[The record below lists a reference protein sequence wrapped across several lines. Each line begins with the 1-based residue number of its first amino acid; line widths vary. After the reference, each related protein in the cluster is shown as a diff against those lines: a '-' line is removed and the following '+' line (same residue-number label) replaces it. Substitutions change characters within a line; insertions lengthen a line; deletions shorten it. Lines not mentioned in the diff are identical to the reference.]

1 MARRAGPSKTGRSFD
16 TSDPHGMGACLV
28 RYLEWLRVHNYSE
41 WTVANRD
48 KYLGFLI
55 EWCEMRSVTKPHE
68 VTKPLLERYQRYLF
82 HYRKPNGKP
91 LTFGAQ
97 FARMVPV
104 RHFFRWLAKQNVLLW
119 NPASDLEMPR
129 MEKRL
134 PKYVLTP
141 SEAETVLA
149 VPDVHEPLGLR
160 DRAILETLYSTGLR
174 RLEIIRLGVFDIDSE
189 RGTLMVRQGKG
200 KKDRMV
206 PIGERAV
213 MWIDKYVREVRPGLV
228 VAADDGVLFLTQEGE
243 PLSRVRLSQMARDY
257 IRRAEVGKT
266 GACHLFRHTMATAML
281 ENGADIRYI
290 QEMLGHAEL
299 STTQI
304 YTQVSI
310 RRLKAVHTLTHPSAK
325 LGRKEAAES
334 RGEEEVEHI
343 LSLAADSVRGGNGGA
358 QASSALTGDA
368 QERDILVD
376 SGGPTVRN
384 ANEGNGSIE
393 SFEGSATERSLTI
406 SGRIDNE
413 PNSVVAD
420 RAEGQSARVMSE
432 LLLSLAEEAD
442 EEDEELGRR
451 KEADEDPERAG

>member
-1 MARRAGPSKTGRSFD
+1 MARRAGSSKTGRSFD
-16 TSDPHGMGACLV
+16 TSDPQGMGACLV
-28 RYLEWLRVHNYSE
+28 RYLEWQRVHNYSE

-141 SEAETVLA
+141 SEAEMVLA
-149 VPDVHEPLGLR
+149 VPDVREPLGLR

-174 RLEIIRLGVFDIDSE
+174 RLEIIRLGIFDIDGE

-228 VAADDGVLFLTQEGE
+228 VAPDDGVLFLTQEGD
-243 PLSRVRLSQMARDY
+243 PLSTVRLSQMTRDY
-257 IRRAEVGKT
+257 IRRSEVGKT

-325 LGRKEAAES
+325 LERKEATES
-334 RGEEEVEHI
+334 QGEEEVENI
-343 LSLAADSVRGGNGGA
+343 LSLAADHVRGTNGEA
-358 QASSALTGDA
+358 VANSASRGDV
-368 QERDILVD
+368 QERGEIVDNRGRLVCNESD
-376 SGGPTVRN
+376 GNDCISNSTKETACSQLTVSNQVDGPQK
-384 ANEGNGSIE
+384 
-393 SFEGSATERSLTI
+393 
-406 SGRIDNE
+406 D
-413 PNSVVAD
+413 VVTD
-420 RAEGQSARVMSE
+420 GAEGQSVRAMSE

-442 EEDEELGRR
+442 EEQEDLDRR
-451 KEADEDPERAG
+451 NEGDEDPEQAG